1 MVCDNVVEFIFL
13 NKFSFQQ
20 RFLGRR
26 LPTGALFAANATQC
40 FISSEFSAVFCLCNK
55 ILHSTWV
62 RVSFFLTAFS
72 QQFHSG

>member
-40 FISSEFSAVFCLCNK
+40 FISSEFSAVFF
-55 ILHSTWV
+55 
-62 RVSFFLTAFS
+62 VSVIKFS
-72 QQFHSG
+72 IAHG